1 MVVEEYRSPKEYTEF
16 AVTVLGT
23 AKGPVALMPTE
34 VSAFNMADDIDEA
47 ELDNQAYLARQEV
60 KLIHSAVCHVLCF
73 RVTAYIDRVCY
84 SPAQCPLNVW

>member
-47 ELDNQAYLARQEV
+47 ELDNEAYLARQEV
-60 KLIHSAVCHVLCF
+60 V
-73 RVTAYIDRVCY
+73 
-84 SPAQCPLNVW
+84 CPLFCSLTSIIIIHHCCFVMFFDT